1 MGQMAEKNGV
11 KREMDKERMTCR
23 YQKFFMSYR
32 YDRHNN
38 TGSWWGEGRQ
48 REAEEIQ
55 RIKRNLA

>member
-1 MGQMAEKNGV
+1 
-11 KREMDKERMTCR
+11 MDKERVTCR

-32 YDRHNN
+32 YDRHDSMN
-38 TGSWWGEGRQ
+38 SWWGEGRQ